1 MKQAPFYPALLD
13 PEQPAPDGLTDGR
26 GAPAGKRFDVYRNN
40 VMQSLTDVM
49 RAGFPVVRKLIG
61 AQNFDIVAGAFIR
74 AQPPSEPIMQRY
86 GAGFDSFLA
95 EVPQLSHLGYLGDV
109 ARLEQALRLS
119 YHAADSVPLDAAR
132 LGDLATD
139 ALGAVQLAFAPAVHL
154 IPSAW
159 PLFDIWR
166 FNTEDGAPKPQPVAQ
181 YVLVTRAEYD
191 PAPHALSPAQ
201 GAWVAALMSGAT
213 LDAAQDTATTVDADC
228 DIAAAMA
235 LLFAQNAV
243 TGLMLDP
250 SAKDPA

>member
-1 MKQAPFYPALLD
+1 MKQAPFYTALLD
-13 PEQPAPDGLTDGR
+13 PEQPAPDGLTDAR

-74 AQPPSEPIMQRY
+74 TQPPTEPIMQRY

-109 ARLEQALRLS
+109 ARLEQALRLA

-213 LDAAQDTATTVDADC
+213 LDAAQDAATTVDADC

>member
-1 MKQAPFYPALLD
+1 MKRFYDALLD
-13 PEQPAPDGLTDGR
+13 PVQPAPEGLHDGN
-26 GAPAGKRFDVYRNN
+26 GAAAGKRFDVYRNN

-74 AQPPSEPIMQRY
+74 AQPPTLPIMQRY
-86 GAGFDSFLA
+86 GDGFDSFLA
-95 EVPQLSHLGYLGDV
+95 EVPQLAHLGYLSDV

-119 YHAADSVPLDAAR
+119 YHAADCTPVDAAR
-132 LGDLATD
+132 LGDLSPEQ
-139 ALGAVQLAFAPAVHL
+139 LGAVRFAFAPAVHL
-154 IPSAW
+154 IPSVW

-181 YVLVTRAEYD
+181 HVLITRADYD

-201 GAWVAALMSGAT
+201 GAWIAALMTGET
-213 LDAAQDTATTVDADC
+213 LEAAQDAAGAVDPAC
-228 DIAAAMA
+228 DIATPMT

-243 TGLMLDP
+243 TGLIP
-250 SAKDPA
+250 KDPA